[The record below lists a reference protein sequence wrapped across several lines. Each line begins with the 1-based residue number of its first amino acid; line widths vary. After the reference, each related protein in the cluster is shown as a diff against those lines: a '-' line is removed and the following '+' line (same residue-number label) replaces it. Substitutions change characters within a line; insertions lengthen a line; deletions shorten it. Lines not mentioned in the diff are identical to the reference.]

1 MKEVI
6 VLFTANIPTQ
16 RIKEK
21 EKQQQENVSQTKE
34 IDNSPNNGPKETD
47 IYDLIQ
53 REFETTIMNLLS
65 EVRRKTYELSDNFKT
80 NRKDKK
86 HQTEITEL
94 NNTVTALKMQWMG
107 SNKIKHEKELGNSKA
122 VYWK

>member
-21 EKQQQENVSQTKE
+21 EKKTQQENVSQTKE
-34 IDNSPNNGPKETD
+34 IDNSPNNGPQKTD
-47 IYDLIQ
+47 ICDLIQ

-80 NRKDKK
+80 DRKDKK
-86 HQTEITEL
+86 YQT
-94 NNTVTALKMQWMG
+94 
-107 SNKIKHEKELGNSKA
+107 
-122 VYWK
+122 